1 MTESAEHDLM
11 PITERNLRRCPSCA
25 AFAPLFRSFLDPV
38 GGRTIRLY
46 ECSCGERIW
55 NDQDVRLNGDKAR

>member
-1 MTESAEHDLM
+1 MEIKEQDTS
-11 PITERNLRRCPSCA
+11 PVSERNVRRCPSCA
-25 AFAPLFRSFLDPV
+25 AFAALFRAFLDPV

-55 NDQDVRLNGDKAR
+55 NTQGAQS